1 MVKHLLPLL
10 SAASLVLQWL
20 LLRWIGPHL
29 PPPLEALL
37 SGAAIFGAAFL
48 LSWAAELAQLEI
60 PRGLAIA
67 GLAIIAVLP
76 EYAVDLYFAWQAA
89 RDSTYIG
96 YATANMTGANRLL
109 IGVGWASLALI
120 AWLHSRGAQREIVLA
135 PSHSVE
141 LSHLLLATVYA
152 FVIPLKG
159 TLSLIDAAVLLTIFA
174 AYARSLLKQPIESPH
189 LVGPPVLIASLSS
202 PLRRSVTIGM
212 FLYSALGIFAA
223 AEPFAESLI
232 ATGAGLA
239 IPEYLLIQWV
249 APFASESPEFIVAIL
264 FVLRGAATQGLG
276 MLLSSK
282 VNQWTL
288 LVGALPLAY
297 AISGGTLSVMPL
309 DGLQVKEIF
318 LTAAQSLFGVALLAS
333 FALSLPA
340 AALLF
345 VLFSAQLAMQLVS
358 EIFPASLGGLSEFA
372 SLEGYVFACGY
383 LLLAAAVLIVSRDA
397 RRGLL
402 SLVQPPIA
410 PARFRRAASSWLVG
424 IAAFIAAVTALTL
437 VKWKSIATGP
447 SWRAAATAVLTV
459 EAEVSRAEGELEQ
472 IRAREADALLDEAL
486 SHLSEGRYE
495 DSIATAIEVKRALR
509 D

>member
-1 MVKHLLPLL
+1 MATYLLPLV

-20 LLRWIGPHL
+20 VLRWSGPHL

-60 PRGLAIA
+60 PRGVAIA
-67 GLAIIAVLP
+67 GLAVIAVLP

-89 RDSTYIG
+89 QDPTYIG

-120 AWLHSRGAQREIVLA
+120 AWLHSRGSQREIALA

-152 FVIPLKG
+152 FAILLKG

-174 AYARSLLKQPIESPH
+174 AYARSLLNQPLETPH
-189 LVGPPVLIASLSS
+189 LVGPPVLVASFSS
-202 PLRRSVTIGM
+202 ALRRSVTIGM

-232 ATGAGLA
+232 ATGSGLA

-249 APFASESPEFIVAIL
+249 APLASESPEFIVAIL

-297 AISGGTLSVMPL
+297 AISGGTLNAMPL

-318 LTAAQSLFGVALLAS
+318 LTAAQSLFGLALLAS

-345 VLFSAQLAMQLVS
+345 VLFSAQPSHAARLGDPPGLFSAFQVRLTRRLRLR
-358 EIFPASLGGLSEFA
+358 IRLPA
-372 SLEGYVFACGY
+372 
-383 LLLAAAVLIVSRDA
+383 A
-397 RRGLL
+397 RRRC
-402 SLVQPPIA
+402 PD
-410 PARFRRAASSWLVG
+410 R
-424 IAAFIAAVTALTL
+424 
-437 VKWKSIATGP
+437 
-447 SWRAAATAVLTV
+447 
-459 EAEVSRAEGELEQ
+459 VS
-472 IRAREADALLDEAL
+472 
-486 SHLSEGRYE
+486 
-495 DSIATAIEVKRALR
+495 
-509 D
+509 

>member
-1 MVKHLLPLL
+1 MAKYLLPLV

-20 LLRWIGPHL
+20 VLRWMGPHL

-120 AWLHSRGAQREIVLA
+120 AWLHTRGAQREITLE

-141 LSHLLLATVYA
+141 LSHLLVATIYA

-159 TLSLIDAAVLLTIFA
+159 TLSLVDAAILLTIFA
-174 AYARSLLKQPIESPH
+174 SYARSLLKQPLEAPH
-189 LVGPPVLIASLSS
+189 LVGPAVLIASFSGS
-202 PLRRSVTIGM
+202 LRRSVTIGRC
-212 FLYSALGIFAA
+212 LSSALGIFAA

-232 ATGAGLA
+232 ATGSGLA

-249 APFASESPEFIVAIL
+249 APLASESPEFIVAIL
-264 FVLRGAATQGLG
+264 FVWRGAATQGLG

-288 LVGALPLAY
+288 LVGALPVAY
-297 AISGGTLSVMPL
+297 AISGGTLNVMSL

-318 LTAAQSLFGVALLAS
+318 LTAAQSLFGLALLAS

-345 VLFSAQLAMQLVS
+345 VLFSAQLFMQVVS
-358 EIFPASLGGLSEFA
+358 EISPGSLGGLSEFA
-372 SLEGYVFACGY
+372 ALEGYVFACGY
-383 LLLAAAVLIVSRDA
+383 LLLTAAVLIVSHD
-397 RRGLL
+397 RRRRLR
-402 SLVQPPIA
+402 SLVEPLV
-410 PARFRRAASSWLVG
+410 ARAWFRHAKSWGFG
-424 IAAFIAAVTALTL
+424 IVVFVTAVTALIL
-437 VKWKSIATGP
+437 VKWRSIATGP

-459 EAEVSRAEGELEQ
+459 EAELSRAEGAQEGK
-472 IRAREADALLDEAL
+472 RAREADALLDEAL
-486 SHLSEGRYE
+486 SHLREGRYE
-495 DSIATAIEVKRALR
+495 DSIAAAIEAKRALR